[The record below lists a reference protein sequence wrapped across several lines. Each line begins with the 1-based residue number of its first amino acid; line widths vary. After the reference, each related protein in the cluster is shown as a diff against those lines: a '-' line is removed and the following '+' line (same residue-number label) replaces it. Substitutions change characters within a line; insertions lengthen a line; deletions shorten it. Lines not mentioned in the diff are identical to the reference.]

1 MHLMHRIPSLPTH
14 PGIPPRGAEKS
25 SDTAATVRFQD
36 LLRRLRPN
44 RLGGGPLPQC
54 LGPKRVLS
62 IVPNEV
68 LPSFNGVNHWLR
80 LVGIDDVWDWKSDMN
95 TPN

>member
-44 RLGGGPLPQC
+44 RLGGGAAATVPGSKTGAFHRSQRGASIVQRSQSLVEIGWNRRC
-54 LGPKRVLS
+54 LGL
-62 IVPNEV
+62 EE
-68 LPSFNGVNHWLR
+68 
-80 LVGIDDVWDWKSDMN
+80 
-95 TPN
+95 